1 MENNFLGWHA
11 FDRKGISLFS
21 AEGSPPAKGSM
32 VYYTSEKDVIA
43 IPYKVTQVHC
53 SVRSWTL
60 DNKLTVTST
69 IYEVYLSEM
78 DVPDKRRKA
87 KMKEVLVSPEEED
100 KRDPRI
106 DPRAGDVVFNINI
119 GGNSINCNYKV
130 LLVVPDTNDVIFDY
144 GHGTSASMTS
154 TYSMSRWR
162 EVTASHPY
170 CRAGKDERRT

>member
-1 MENNFLGWHA
+1 MDSSFLGWHA

-21 AEGSPPAKGSM
+21 AQGPPPAKGSM
-32 VYYTSEKDVIA
+32 VYYAAENAVIA
-43 IPYKVTQVHC
+43 RPFKVSQVHC
-53 SVRSWTL
+53 SVRSRTL
-60 DNKLTVTST
+60 KGKLTVTDT
-69 IYEVYLSEM
+69 MYEVFLSEM

-87 KMKEVLVSPEEED
+87 KVKEVPHLTEEED